1 MQNMKYKLSKAAVQ
15 LREQIND
22 SFPDRDRTSD
32 GWIGDTRHAHR
43 VSDHNPDA
51 NGWVRAI
58 DVDRDLFKGSKPD
71 VMPDLADQLR
81 AACKS
86 KKEKRITYIIFDGRI
101 ASAKKGWAWREY
113 TGANKHNHHAHF
125 SFAKEAD
132 DDGSFYQIP
141 MLGGE

>member
-1 MQNMKYKLSKAAVQ
+1 MKPRLSKSAIQ
-15 LREQIND
+15 LREQIDD

-32 GWIGDTRHAHR
+32 GWIGDTRHADR

-51 NGWVRAI
+51 EGWVRAI

-86 KKEKRITYIIFDGRI
+86 KSEKRISYIIFDGRI
-101 ASAKKGWAWREY
+101 ASPILGWRWRKY
-113 TGANKHNHHAHF
+113 TGANKHNHHCHI
-125 SFAKEAD
+125 SFKKTAD
-132 DDGSFYQIP
+132 NDGTFFQVS